1 MIAMEKKEKLLVLI
15 LEDLFS
21 DIELIKLQFIEL
33 DFDVSFILTHN
44 KNSFEEKLLGEKP
57 DLIIADYTIPG
68 YNGMKALQFLREKDE
83 LTPFIFVTGT
93 LGEEKAVAAIK
104 AGATDFVTKN
114 RIDLLPASIL
124 RSLRERDE
132 KIQKNAALVEVF
144 ERERKFEALI
154 ENSSD
159 WVSILTEDHFFI
171 YISSSVSRIM
181 GYHPS
186 DLKTLNYFELVHPDD
201 QALLYEEFNQ
211 VKESQELTLSPYR
224 VLDKQKKYRWLD
236 TIIANRL
243 DDTAIGGISVNSRD
257 ITETHHQRILD
268 DMAAKIQRIFSSPK
282 KFDTQLQLILRLLKN
297 FGSADYAELWLSDVD
312 GSRMIKRASSFSGA
326 DLIPFAQ
333 KSKAERASDRKSGI
347 LGKVWSA
354 RKPTFISNI
363 ETNQDINL
371 DELGRKELKSVLGI
385 PLMRGGKSVGTLLY
399 YFRSAIPELDAFY
412 SIMETTNNVLSVEL
426 QRRKSEEELEHLFNL
441 SPDILCMMSL
451 EGTIKKISPSVEAN
465 MGYLQRELLAKNF
478 EKLLHTD
485 DLKQATLFQRSN
497 LQGKSIHYFESRLIT
512 KDGNFKWFAWSAYPL
527 LEEELIIIIGKDIHE
542 KKIIDKTLE
551 EQNTQLKQIAWSQSH
566 EVRAPLARML
576 SILEL
581 INKGNG
587 TDMKVE
593 YIKHLNESANELDS
607 IIRKMVDST
616 INLNLSLQ

>member
-1 MIAMEKKEKLLVLI
+1 MEKKEKLLVLI

-21 DIELIKLQFIEL
+21 DIELIKLQFHEL
-33 DFDVSFILTHN
+33 DFEVSFLFSHN
-44 KNSFEEKLLGEKP
+44 KNSYEEKVTKEKP
-57 DLIIADYTIPG
+57 DLVIADYTIPG

-114 RIDLLPASIL
+114 RIDLLPAAIL
-124 RSLRERDE
+124 RSLREREE
-132 KIQKNAALVEVF
+132 KMKKNAALLEIF
-144 ERERKFEALI
+144 EKERKFEALI

-159 WVSILTEDHFFI
+159 WVSILTEDHFFL
-171 YISSSVSRIM
+171 YISSSVGRIL
-181 GYHPS
+181 GYQPS
-186 DLKTLNYFELVHPDD
+186 DLKSLNYFDIVHPHD
-201 QALLYEEFNQ
+201 QGQLYEEFGRIQ
-211 VKESQELTLSPYR
+211 SSRELTLTPYR

-236 TIIANRL
+236 TIIANRT
-243 DDTAIGGISVNSRD
+243 DDSAIEGICVNSRD
-257 ITETHHQRILD
+257 ITETHNQRILD
-268 DMAAKIQRIFSSPK
+268 DIAAKIQRIFSSPK

-297 FGSADYAELWLSDVD
+297 FGAADYAELWLSDVD
-312 GSRMIKRASSFSGA
+312 GSRMIKRASSFRGK
-326 DLIPFAQ
+326 DLIPFVQ
-333 KSKAERASDRKSGI
+333 KSRSVRVADRKSGI
-347 LGKVWSA
+347 LGKIWSA
-354 RKPTFISNI
+354 KKPTFISNVDSD
-363 ETNQDINL
+363 QDLSL
-371 DELGRKELKSVLGI
+371 DELAKNELKSVLGI
-385 PLMRGGKSVGTLLY
+385 PLMYGGKSVGTLLY

-412 SIMETTNNVLSVEL
+412 DIMDTTNNVLNVEL

-465 MGYLQRELLAKNF
+465 MGYLPKEILSKSF
-478 EKLLHTD
+478 EKLLHPD
-485 DLKQATLFQRSN
+485 DLEQATLFQRNN
-497 LQGKSIHYFESRLIT
+497 LQGNSIHYFESRVIT
-512 KDGNFKWFAWSAYPL
+512 SDDKYKWFAWSAYPL

-551 EQNTQLKQIAWSQSH
+551 EQNIQLKQIAWSQSH
-566 EVRAPLARML
+566 EVRAPLARIL

-587 TDMKVE
+587 TDTKVE
-593 YIKHLNESANELDS
+593 YIKHLNESANELDT

>member
-1 MIAMEKKEKLLVLI
+1 MEKKEKLTVLI

-21 DIELIKLQFIEL
+21 DIELIKLQFFEL
-33 DFDVSFILTHN
+33 DFDVNFIFTHN
-44 KNSFEEKLLGEKP
+44 RSSFEEKIVKEKP
-57 DLIIADYTIPG
+57 DLVIADYTIPG

-114 RIDLLPASIL
+114 RIDLLPAAIL
-124 RSLRERDE
+124 RSLREREE
-132 KIQKNAALVEVF
+132 KIKKNAALVEVF

-159 WVSILTEDHFFI
+159 WVSILSEDHFFL
-171 YISSSVSRIM
+171 YISSSVNRIL
-181 GYHPS
+181 GYLPT
-186 DLKTLNYFELVHPDD
+186 DLKSLNYFDIVHPDD
-201 QALLYEEFNQ
+201 QALLYEEFS
-211 VKESQELTLSPYR
+211 KIKTSRELSLPPYR
-224 VLDKQKKYRWLD
+224 VLDKQNKYRWLD
-236 TIIANRL
+236 TIISNRTE
-243 DDTAIGGISVNSRD
+243 DTAIGGISVNSRD
-257 ITETHHQRILD
+257 ITETHQQRILD
-268 DMAAKIQRIFSSPK
+268 DIAAKIQRIFSSPK
-282 KFDTQLQLILRLLKN
+282 RFDTQLQLILRLLKN

-312 GSRMIKRASSFSGA
+312 GSRMIRRASSFKGTA
-326 DLIPFAQ
+326 LIPFVQ
-333 KSKAERASDRKSGI
+333 KSKTVKTADRKSGV
-347 LGKVWSA
+347 LGKIWA
-354 RKPTFISNI
+354 AKKPTFLSNL
-363 ETNQDINL
+363 ETDQDIKL
-371 DELGRKELKSVLGI
+371 DKLAKNELKSVLGI
-385 PLMRGGKSVGTLLY
+385 PLMHGGKSVGTLLY
-399 YFRSAIPELDAFY
+399 YFRSSIPELDGFY

-451 EGTIKKISPSVEAN
+451 EGTIKKISPSVESN
-465 MGYLQRELLAKNF
+465 MGYPPQEVLSKIFAELL
-478 EKLLHTD
+478 HPD
-485 DLKQATLFQRSN
+485 DLEKATLFQRNS

-512 KDGNFKWFAWSAYPL
+512 KEGEFKWFAWSAYPL
-527 LEEELIIIIGKDIHE
+527 VEEELIIVIGKDIHE

-551 EQNTQLKQIAWSQSH
+551 EQNSQLKQIAWSQSH

-581 INKGNG
+581 INKGNT

-593 YIKHLNESANELDS
+593 YIKHLNESANELDT